1 MGTERAKNPKS
12 NADLNF
18 FQVFKKN
25 SLFSLHSTLNVNSL
39 VSICNIEQLK
49 STKEH
54 LVVDETLVAVTEVDE
69 TLVVVAVI
77 VAGVA
82 VDTAEEEEVDS
93 TVETAEVVVAA
104 TTEETI
110 TIGMIVMSGTI
121 ATEAAIVA
129 MITKPSKD

>member
-1 MGTERAKNPKS
+1 M
-12 NADLNF
+12 DDVL
-18 FQVFKKN
+18 
-25 SLFSLHSTLNVNSL
+25 TLIFGYL
-39 VSICNIEQLK
+39 TCYL
-49 STKEH
+49 
-54 LVVDETLVAVTEVDE
+54 
-69 TLVVVAVI
+69 
-77 VAGVA
+77 GVA

-121 ATEAAIVA
+121 ATEVGLEIERLLSKCKSFLYFFFQAAIVA